1 MNKKIS
7 FLYLSR
13 YGQFTKSEN
22 LKNLKVT
29 AKNEPI
35 ISLNHPEIIVIKLR

>member
-13 YGQFTKSEN
+13 YGQFTKSES

-29 AKNEPI
+29 A
-35 ISLNHPEIIVIKLR
+35 IKMNQLFP